1 MFELKNI
8 KFKDILDIPYLKI
21 NEGKVTVITGPS
33 GSGKSTLLKML
44 NQMQSPTSG
53 EIYYKGENIKQINP
67 IMLRREIPMLGQ
79 DVIRYQKT
87 VRDNL
92 LIALKFQNKNLVDDE
107 ILKETLKKVKLDI
120 DLDSNIEKL
129 SGGEM
134 QRVAIARLIL
144 LNKDTY
150 LLDEPTSALD
160 SVTEDIVIKN
170 FIENFKG
177 KTIIYVTHSEKIA
190 QKYADN
196 LIEIVGGKLN
206 EPGSN

>member
-44 NQMQSPTSG
+44 NKMQSPTSG
-53 EIYYKGENIKQINP
+53 EIYYKGENIKKINP

-79 DVIRYQKT
+79 DVIRYQNT

-92 LIALKFQNKNLVDDE
+92 LIGLKFQNKSSVDDK
-107 ILKETLKKVKLDI
+107 ILKETLNKVRLGI

-144 LNKDTY
+144 LDKDTY

-160 SVTEDIVIKN
+160 SATEDIVIKN

-190 QKYADN
+190 QKYAN
-196 LIEIVGGKLN
+196 KLIELIGGKIN

>member
-21 NEGKVTVITGPS
+21 NKGKVTVITGPS

-44 NQMQSPTSG
+44 NKMQSPTSG
-53 EIYYKGENIKQINP
+53 EIFYKGENIKKINP

-92 LIALKFQNKNLVDDE
+92 LIGLKFQNKSSVDDE
-107 ILKETLKKVKLDI
+107 ILKETLNKVRLDI

-190 QKYADN
+190 QKYADK
-196 LIEIVGGKLN
+196 LIELIGGKIS